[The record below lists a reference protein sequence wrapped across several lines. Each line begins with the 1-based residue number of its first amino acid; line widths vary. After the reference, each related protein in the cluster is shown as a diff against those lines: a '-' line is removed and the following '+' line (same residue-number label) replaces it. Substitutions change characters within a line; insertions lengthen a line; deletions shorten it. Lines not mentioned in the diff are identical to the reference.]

1 MSKVHIKKYRVA
13 FHILFLV
20 VMISLPWLFIPM
32 QHNPDLIKL
41 LTIRTSLLV
50 PFYLLNVFVFIP
62 RLLNRQRY
70 KLYVGAIALSFL
82 LFFTSSILAE
92 SFYRPIDF
100 WYVKANQVRP
110 GKPKHFMAMQLVFP
124 FLLSFSIGTSFEMI
138 LNSEEQRREKEEIK
152 KEKLYSELAFL
163 KSQINPHFLF
173 NSLNSIYSLIQRS
186 PKNASQAVLLLSDL
200 MRYIL
205 YESSRSQIK
214 LTQEIQGLKNYIAL
228 QRLRISKKESV
239 RIDFKESGNFSG
251 TFIEPLIFIPF
262 LENAFKH
269 GVSYNKDSLV
279 SVSLKAEANIVVFEV
294 YNTKKQTN
302 TATLDNVNEHAGI
315 GLSNTIRRLN
325 LSYPERY
332 ELKINDGDDYYQT
345 KLTILV

>member
-1 MSKVHIKKYRVA
+1 MNTVHVKKYRAA
-13 FHILFLV
+13 FHLLILV
-20 VMISLPWLFIPM
+20 VMISLPRLFIPLR
-32 QHNPDLIKL
+32 HNTDLMKL
-41 LTIRTSLLV
+41 LTIQTSLLV
-50 PFYLLNVFVFIP
+50 LFYLLNVFVLIP
-62 RLLNRQRY
+62 RLLSKQRY
-70 KLYVGAIALSFL
+70 KLYVGSIMLSFILIFSSNVL
-82 LFFTSSILAE
+82 LRSFFSSTDFRDIKIFQMKPLNP
-92 SFYRPIDF
+92 RPF
-100 WYVKANQVRP
+100 TP
-110 GKPKHFMAMQLVFP
+110 LQLIFP

-138 LNSEEQRREKEEIK
+138 LNSEKQRREKEEVK
-152 KEKLYSELAFL
+152 KEKLYAELAFL
-163 KSQINPHFLF
+163 KSQVNPHFLF

-294 YNTKKQTN
+294 YNTKKKTN
-302 TATLDNVNEHAGI
+302 TATLDTVNEHAGI

-332 ELKINDGDDYYQT
+332 ELKINDGHDYYQT